1 MMKHLEAESQEIQ
14 QLKALAARAETARM
28 VHSRRARVLAA
39 ARQPQMAWPTWAGA
53 SLAAAALLV
62 ILTAP
67 ALLLQHPADSQAPQR
82 DLNLQVSLGADGSVV
97 LQWENGQSV
106 HTVRRGTS
114 ARDLAKVNGIEVAG
128 HRYQDASRSSA
139 EIVYY
144 QVD

>member
-1 MMKHLEAESQEIQ
+1 MKRLETESQEIQ
-14 QLKALAARAETARM
+14 QLMALAARAETARM
-28 VHSRRARVLAA
+28 SPSRRTRILAA
-39 ARQPQMAWPTWAGA
+39 ARQPHTVWPTWAGA

-67 ALLLQHPADSQAPQR
+67 ALLLQQHAGGQATPR
-82 DLNLQVSLGADGSVV
+82 DLNLDVSLRADGTVV

>member
-1 MMKHLEAESQEIQ
+1 M
-14 QLKALAARAETARM
+14 ALAARAETARISPS
-28 VHSRRARVLAA
+28 HRTRVLAA
-39 ARQPQMAWPTWAGA
+39 ARQPQTVWSTWAGA

-62 ILTAP
+62 TLTAP
-67 ALLLQHPADSQAPQR
+67 ALLLQHHAGQAPQR
-82 DLNLQVSLGADGSVV
+82 DLNLEVSLGADGSVV

-106 HTVRRGTS
+106 HTVRKGTS

-128 HRYQDASRSSA
+128 HRYQDASRSAA

>member
-1 MMKHLEAESQEIQ
+1 MKRLETESQEIQ
-14 QLKALAARAETARM
+14 QLMALAARAETARM
-28 VHSRRARVLAA
+28 SPSRRTRVLAA
-39 ARQPQMAWPTWAGA
+39 ARQPHTVWPTWAGA

-67 ALLLQHPADSQAPQR
+67 ALLLQHPAGGQAPQR
-82 DLNLQVSLGADGSVV
+82 DLNLEVSLGADGSVV

-128 HRYQDASRSSA
+128 HRYQDASRSAA